1 MIGKADHRAAILWSI
16 MQTED
21 FHTDLSV
28 FAVHLIEITNL
39 THCDRTSVYGFSFLF
54 RNINDRL
61 CSDRIFF
68 LEIIKYFLFL
78 SCQFRMCFKERNNNI
93 KGMLRPFF
101 IFRLIERVLSIV
113 QDTLIIV
120 TDMVNQTAAARI
132 FAITN
137 IKAALIIIFFTVN
150 DRTNCKIRFLIPPCI
165 KFRDISL
172 CVLFF
177 VKIFKYSISESK
189 TAIRVCHCKIV
200 NNITFA
206 DPIVLIISAETKHKA
221 VRLLLRLFS
230 FKSHIILILS
240 DTSKCLFCLFL
251 VSENIIQSFFDTVK
265 LRNIIALFPT
275 VHCMLIE
282 SGNKL
287 FDSFIRNIRDL
298 ICHIVTNPP
307 KGNVI
312 KFFKGAVKESL
323 SDLRISDLT
332 LHTVKGAFYT
342 VFAEISVKRVTEIFG
357 IIIGSVR
364 L

>member
-16 MQTED
+16 MKTED

-28 FAVHLIEITNL
+28 FAVHLIEVTDL
-39 THCDRTSVYGFSFLF
+39 THCDW
-54 RNINDRL
+54 
-61 CSDRIFF
+61 
-68 LEIIKYFLFL
+68 
-78 SCQFRMCFKERNNNI
+78 
-93 KGMLRPFF
+93 
-101 IFRLIERVLSIV
+101 
-113 QDTLIIV
+113 
-120 TDMVNQTAAARI
+120 
-132 FAITN
+132 
-137 IKAALIIIFFTVN
+137 
-150 DRTNCKIRFLIPPCI
+150 
-165 KFRDISL
+165 
-172 CVLFF
+172 
-177 VKIFKYSISESK
+177 
-189 TAIRVCHCKIV
+189 
-200 NNITFA
+200 
-206 DPIVLIISAETKHKA
+206 
-221 VRLLLRLFS
+221 LLLRLFS

-240 DTSKCLFCLFL
+240 DTDKCLFCLFL

-287 FDSFIRNIRDL
+287 LDSLIRNIRDL
-298 ICHIVTNPP
+298 ICHVVTNPP

-357 IIIGSVR
+357 IIISVVRNFTVLKNKFNIICLFMLHKTKSKLFANVLSIVITIGKVIKYR
-364 L
+364 LTKMIAKSSLIIRLVFIKITVLKQRISHIFPFVRRKSTLRKKHSKVSLSEKNTFLLSRLFGGILSVSNCLFMFRKKVCYFTFLQSIMQNFIIVSNILDRESLVNAVDLSSCYITDKHSCNSSPLFIRKTVLGKEI